1 MVPIPGMLDRFQ
13 KIKDG
18 AKGEKRFLSLED
30 FIVVFIHKVFPGHFL
45 EEYFSFRILRD
56 SDLEVEEEAEDLVR
70 EFEIALKRR
79 KRGEVIRMKVT
90 KSKADPLLRLISK
103 EIGFDRMQVIQV
115 NEMIGLS
122 DLDGLIIPAKQS

>member
-1 MVPIPGMLDRFQ
+1 M
-13 KIKDG
+13 
-18 AKGEKRFLSLED
+18 SLED
-30 FIVVFIHKVFPGHFL
+30 FIVVFIHKVFPGYFL

-90 KSKADPLLRLISK
+90 RSNAEPLLKLISK
-103 EIGFDRMQVIQV
+103 
-115 NEMIGLS
+115 
-122 DLDGLIIPAKQS
+122 